1 MSLNN
6 NIFINTVENDT
17 LINNIKTHNIK
28 TNNIKT
34 NNNEDNLCN
43 ICGDQLINN
52 ITKLSCGHI
61 FHYSCIEMAYKYSK
75 KLECPYCRQY
85 GGKLK
90 KPCELCKAILKSG
103 KNKGT
108 QCNNKIKLG
117 DYCGKHLNYEK

>member
-6 NIFINTVENDT
+6 NILINIVENDIQHNNT
-17 LINNIKTHNIK
+17 KKSNIKTY
-28 TNNIKT
+28 
-34 NNNEDNLCN
+34 NNEDNLCN

-90 KPCELCKAILKSG
+90 KQCELCKAILKSG
-103 KNKGT
+103 KNKGK

>member
-6 NIFINTVENDT
+6 NILINTVEND
-17 LINNIKTHNIK
+17 IQHNNIKTSNIE
-28 TNNIKT
+28 T

-103 KNKGT
+103 KNKGK